1 MLKELEIEILDILL
15 LLTAI
20 SLGYLISDYP
30 VKFLNIFHKPL
41 PQFIILFLLFISI
54 KNLKTDL
61 FTENNK
67 KSLKIPIFNI
77 IIQSIIMVFILQYSK
92 KILIKIYK

>member
-15 LLTAI
+15 LLTGI
-20 SLGYLISDYP
+20 FLGHLISDYP
-30 VKFLNIFHKPL
+30 AKFLNIFHKPL
-41 PQFIILFLLFISI
+41 PQFIILFFIFLSI

-77 IIQSIIMVFILQYSK
+77 IIQSIIMVFVLQYSK